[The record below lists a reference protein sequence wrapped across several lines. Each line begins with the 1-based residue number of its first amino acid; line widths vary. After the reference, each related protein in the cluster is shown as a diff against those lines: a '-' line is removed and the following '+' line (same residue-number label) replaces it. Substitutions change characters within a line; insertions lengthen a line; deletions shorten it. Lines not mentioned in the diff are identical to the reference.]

1 MDDVA
6 FIRALRGNGSLDAFF
21 LPITNLGSELG
32 YIALLTVVYLLAP
45 GVGRQL
51 GLWFG
56 VNVALNTLLKFAFNL
71 PRPFFLDSSIGTTAA
86 HLTAGGPGLPSGH
99 AQNAAFVWGY
109 IALRLQRSWVWALAV
124 AVTVLIAFSR
134 LYLGVHFLEDVVF
147 GLVLGGFLAFVASRV
162 NVFKVN
168 ALTAVG
174 LLIAL
179 GGLCT
184 MLGEDYG
191 RVFGLLWAFLCSAAD
206 FKPPTNIGARFA
218 FALGG
223 LVLVFALYF
232 ASSALLPDEV
242 KRSGIGSLLRYAV
255 LTLVVVQLYPR
266 LALGDWSRKPGV
278 VPA

>member
-6 FIRALRGNGSLDAFF
+6 FIRALRGDGSLDAFF

-45 GVGRQL
+45 SVGRQL

-71 PRPFFLDSSIGTTAA
+71 PRPFFLDSSIGTLAA

-109 IALRLQRSWVWALAV
+109 MALRLQKIWIWVLAIL
-124 AVTVLIAFSR
+124 VTLLIAFSR
-134 LYLGVHFLEDVVF
+134 MYLGVHFLEDVIL

-162 NVFKVN
+162 NVFSVN
-168 ALTAVG
+168 ALTAAG

-179 GGLCT
+179 SGLCT

-191 RVFGLLWAFLCSAAD
+191 RVFGLLWAFLCASAD
-206 FKPPTNIGARFA
+206 FKPPANIGARFA
-218 FALGG
+218 FAIGG

-232 ASSALLPDEV
+232 ASSTFLPEEV
-242 KRSGIGSLLRYAV
+242 KRSGVGSLLRYAL
-255 LTLVVVQLYPR
+255 LTLAVVELYPR
-266 LALGDWSRKPGV
+266 LVLGGWSRKPNV